1 MIKETAV
8 LITETTN
15 PFENLALEEVL
26 LMNLKDAQ
34 CILYLWQNEH
44 TVVIGKNQN
53 AWKECRI
60 DRLNEE
66 QGKLARRMSGGG
78 AVYHDLGNLNFTF
91 FLNQEDYDVAKQ
103 LSVIQKALKHFQ
115 VEAKLSGRND
125 LVVEDRKISGN
136 AFYQSKGRCLQHGTL
151 LVNVDKEKM
160 NRYLNPSWEKLQ
172 SKGVASVQS
181 RVANLNEFNS
191 QITIQG
197 LKQALEAA
205 LDEVY
210 PAKRAAFEISEEM
223 RQQWA
228 SVCVKYQSFDWR
240 LGQRI
245 GFEKNVR
252 RRFGWGEI
260 EISMRLDRGRIKELN
275 LYSDAMELNLLEQLK
290 IALLDCEY
298 LQESLQKRMNSL
310 FIENETEKK
319 MKQDILN
326 CLIQEEVNGKTV

>member
-1 MIKETAV
+1 MIRETAV

-66 QGKLARRMSGGG
+66 QGQLARRLSGGG

-91 FLNQEDYDVAKQ
+91 FLNLEDYDGVKQ
-103 LSVIQKALKHFQ
+103 LSVIQKALQHFHI
-115 VEAKLSGRND
+115 EAKLSGRND
-125 LVVEDRKISGN
+125 LVVNDRKISGN
-136 AFYQSKGRCLQHGTL
+136 AFYRSKGRCLHHGTL
-151 LVNVDKEKM
+151 LVSVDKEKM

-181 RVANLNEFNS
+181 RVANLNEFNP
-191 QITIQG
+191 QITING
-197 LKQALEAA
+197 LKEAIKA
-205 LDEVY
+205 AFYEVY
-210 PAKRAAFEISEEM
+210 PAKRAVFDFNEEKK
-223 RQQWA
+223 QQWTD
-228 SVCVKYQSFDWR
+228 CCEKYQSFDWR

-252 RRFGWGEI
+252 RRFEWGEI
-260 EISMRLDRGRIKELN
+260 EISMRLKSGRIKELN

-290 IALLDCEY
+290 TALLDCEY
-298 LQESLQKRMNSL
+298 LQESLQRRMNTL

-319 MKQDILN
+319 MKQDILT
-326 CLIQEEVNGKTV
+326 CLIQEE